1 MFYNE
6 QSYKPRFNVLWGS
19 VIIIY
24 FKQKIQEMKIL
35 FKNGT
40 KVRINQT
47 IANLFADAMKAGDRI
62 VSVNAKG
69 EDDVLLVVNLE
80 DVTAII

>member
-1 MFYNE
+1 
-6 QSYKPRFNVLWGS
+6 
-19 VIIIY
+19 
-24 FKQKIQEMKIL
+24 MKIL